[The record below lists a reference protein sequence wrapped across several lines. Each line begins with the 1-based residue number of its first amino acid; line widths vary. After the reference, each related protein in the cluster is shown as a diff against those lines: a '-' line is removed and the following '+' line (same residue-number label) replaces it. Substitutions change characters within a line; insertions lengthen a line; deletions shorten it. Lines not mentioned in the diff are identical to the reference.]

1 MSGRSPQRDA
11 GRVRGWAGALGTRG
25 LPPAF
30 WWLWAST
37 LVNRLGTFAVPF
49 LTLYLTVERGRS
61 AAFAGLVAAA
71 FAVGGTGGALA
82 GGAAA
87 DRFGCRR
94 ALVGAHLGTAAA
106 TAALGLSTGPEALFA
121 AAFALGCTTGAAR
134 PATAA
139 LMSALLGPGDRVRAF
154 SLDYWAMNLGFSVSV
169 LLAGLAARTGYPVL
183 FLADAAATLLCALVV
198 LLRVPS
204 PPSPPPCDSGT
215 DAAGGPAPR
224 RAPSPGHRALLAD
237 RPFLCC
243 VLLFVLVAA
252 VLQQMTTMLPVAMAA
267 DGLSPAACGTVIALN
282 GVLVCLAQLP
292 AGRLFDGRSPFRLL
306 ALAAALC
313 GTGFGLTA
321 FAGSAPAY
329 ALTVAVWTAGEVISG
344 PVSLEL
350 TARFARARAAG
361 RYQGASAF
369 AWSAGGVLAAAAG
382 GWTYDR
388 LGPAVLWSACALAG
402 LTAAAGFLALA
413 RHAPAPVPSDG
424 PSGPVGDHRVRE

>member
-1 MSGRSPQRDA
+1 MSGRSPARA
-11 GRVRGWAGALGTRG
+11 PGSTGALGTRG

-30 WWLWAST
+30 WWLWAGT

-71 FAVGGTGGALA
+71 FAVGGTAGALA

-87 DRFGCRR
+87 DRFGCHR
-94 ALVGAHLGTAAA
+94 ALVGAHLSTAAA
-106 TAALGLSTGPEALFA
+106 TAVLGLSTGGPALFA
-121 AAFALGCTTGAAR
+121 AAFALGCTAGAAR

-139 LMSALLGPGDRVRAF
+139 LMSALLGPEDRVRAF
-154 SLDYWAMNLGFSVSV
+154 SLDYWAMNLGFSISV

-183 FLADAAATLLCALVV
+183 FLADATATLCCALVV
-198 LLRVPS
+198 LLRVPA
-204 PPSPPPCDSGT
+204 PSGADAADCAAGAVGGT
-215 DAAGGPAPR
+215 DGGPAPGEASAR
-224 RAPSPGHRALLAD
+224 GRRALLSD

-243 VLLFVLVAA
+243 VLLFALVAA
-252 VLQQMTTMLPVAMAA
+252 VLQQMTTMLPVAMAD
-267 DGLSPAACGTVIALN
+267 DGLSPAACGAVIALN
-282 GVLVCLAQLP
+282 GVIVCLAQLP
-292 AGRLFDGRSPFRLL
+292 AGRLLDGRSPFRLL

-313 GTGFGLTA
+313 GAGFGLTS

-329 ALTVAVWTAGEVISG
+329 ALTVVVWTAGEVISG
-344 PVSLEL
+344 PVTLDL

-388 LGPAVLWSACALAG
+388 LGSAALWCACALTG
-402 LTAAAGFLALA
+402 LAAAAGFLALA
-413 RHAPAPVPSDG
+413 RHAPD
-424 PSGPVGDHRVRE
+424 

>member
-1 MSGRSPQRDA
+1 MSGHAPARAPGS
-11 GRVRGWAGALGTRG
+11 AGALGTRG

-30 WWLWAST
+30 WWLWAGT

-71 FAVGGTGGALA
+71 FAVGGTVGALA

-87 DRFGCRR
+87 DRFGCHR
-94 ALVGAHLGTAAA
+94 ALVGAHLSTAAA
-106 TAALGLSTGPEALFA
+106 TAVLGLSTGPTALFG

-139 LMSALLGPGDRVRAF
+139 LVCALLGPEDRVRAF
-154 SLDYWAMNLGFSVSV
+154 SLDYWAMNLGFSISV

-183 FLADAAATLLCALVV
+183 FLADATATLLCALVV
-198 LLRVPS
+198 LLRVPA
-204 PPSPPPCDSGT
+204 PPGT
-215 DAAGGPAPR
+215 DATDGAMDDTDRGPL
-224 RAPSPGHRALLAD
+224 PGDASARGSRTLLAD

-243 VLLFVLVAA
+243 VLLFALVAA

-267 DGLSPAACGTVIALN
+267 DGLSPAACGAVIALN
-282 GVLVCLAQLP
+282 GVVVCLTQLP
-292 AGRLFDGRSPFRLL
+292 AGRLLDGRSPFRLL

-329 ALTVAVWTAGEVISG
+329 ALTVVVWTAGEVISG
-344 PVSLEL
+344 PVSLAL
-350 TARFARARAAG
+350 TARFAEARAAG

-388 LGPAVLWSACALAG
+388 LGSAALWCACALTG
-402 LTAAAGFLALA
+402 LAAAAGFLALA
-413 RHAPAPVPSDG
+413 RHAPD
-424 PSGPVGDHRVRE
+424 